1 MANIKSSSKSSKTPI
16 SKTKPTNKEIAKV
29 IESTKSRAEEYA
41 RDSNKVK
48 ELLNDAVKK
57 TKNYEKNRGPLA
69 EVWSYLTAL
78 FRLLEAYV
86 SEDYREIP
94 WTSIVLVIVAIIYFV
109 SPIDLIPDIIPIAG
123 YIDDAAVIAFVV
135 AQIKA
140 DLDNFLAWEVERTQ
154 SEDDTDFAHREERK
168 EPTENSFCPECG
180 LPFKT
185 PELVQEHRKRWGH

>member
-1 MANIKSSSKSSKTPI
+1 M
-16 SKTKPTNKEIAKV
+16 
-29 IESTKSRAEEYA
+29 
-41 RDSNKVK
+41 
-48 ELLNDAVKK
+48 
-57 TKNYEKNRGPLA
+57 
-69 EVWSYLTAL
+69 
-78 FRLLEAYV
+78 EAYV